1 MNPKPIR
8 KPIKPRH
15 KTFDEFLKVHA
26 EAESRRHKEQ
36 QIRIEAFKQAVLLKG
51 GFKDA

>member
-1 MNPKPIR
+1 MNPNPAR

-15 KTFDEFLKVHA
+15 SSFGEFLKVHA

-36 QIRIEAFKQAVLLKG
+36 QIRTEAFKQAVLLKEG
-51 GFKDA
+51 SKDA

>member
-15 KTFDEFLKVHA
+15 RSFAEFLKVHA
-26 EAESRRHKEQ
+26 EAESRRQKEQ
-36 QIRIEAFKQAVLLKG
+36 QIRTEAFKQAVLFKEG
-51 GFKDA
+51 SKDA